1 LNIFLQKNSGTPL
14 NIFISTE
21 PILAGGGLAVT
32 VKFFA
37 GFREAA
43 GKDQEK
49 VEGVADVGSLL
60 DELVR
65 KFGKKMRMQLYE
77 PGTRKILGTT
87 HILVNGRSINLLEGL
102 KTPLK
107 DGDVVAIFPPVAGG
121 GIETCRDCSVCK
133 GV

>member
-1 LNIFLQKNSGTPL
+1 M
-14 NIFISTE
+14 
-21 PILAGGGLAVT
+21 AVT

-43 GKDQEK
+43 GSEQEK
-49 VEGVADVGSLL
+49 VESVSDVGSLL

-65 KFGKKMRMQLYE
+65 KFGERMLVQLYE
-77 PGTRKILGTT
+77 PGTRKLRGTV
-87 HILVNGRSINLLEGL
+87 HILVNGRSINLLEGS

-121 GIETCRDCSVCK
+121 GVETCGDCSVCK
-133 GV
+133 VFNCPMLASIERER